1 MSSPTT
7 PVDIKPL
14 PEAITPVEACT
25 LVIFGG
31 SGDLARRRLIP
42 AVYNLLLDG
51 LLPDKYAVIG
61 LGRKPMTD
69 AEFRNL
75 VREGV
80 IAHSRQALVE
90 DTWQAFER
98 HLFYIQGENED
109 AQTYSALRAKAEQI
123 EQTMQLPGNRIF
135 YLSIPPSSFASV
147 CEGLAKSGLATPPAG
162 SAPPPPT
169 ACSASCSAP
178 SSGTSSASGIS
189 SAR

>member
-1 MSSPTT
+1 
-7 PVDIKPL
+7 VDIKPL
-14 PEAITPVEACT
+14 PEAITPIEACT

-42 AVYNLLLDG
+42 AVYTLLLDG

-123 EQTMQLPGNRIF
+123 EQTMQEARGKHALVDQRRLLECDGA
-135 YLSIPPSSFASV
+135 LASLRDV
-147 CEGLAKSGLATPPAG
+147 IEHLVVEGGSRRRRARGPAAIG
-162 SAPPPPT
+162 PA
-169 ACSASCSAP
+169 
-178 SSGTSSASGIS
+178 
-189 SAR
+189 

>member
-98 HLFYIQGENED
+98 HLFPALD
-109 AQTYSALRAKAEQI
+109 AKRTDMPVFYPRGKRRRADLQ
-123 EQTMQLPGNRIF
+123 R
-135 YLSIPPSSFASV
+135 
-147 CEGLAKSGLATPPAG
+147 
-162 SAPPPPT
+162 AP
-169 ACSASCSAP
+169 CQS
-178 SSGTSSASGIS
+178 
-189 SAR
+189 

>member
-80 IAHSRQALVE
+80 IAHSRQALDVMS
-90 DTWQAFER
+90 
-98 HLFYIQGENED
+98 HSLG
-109 AQTYSALRAKAEQI
+109 
-123 EQTMQLPGNRIF
+123 
-135 YLSIPPSSFASV
+135 
-147 CEGLAKSGLATPPAG
+147 
-162 SAPPPPT
+162 
-169 ACSASCSAP
+169 
-178 SSGTSSASGIS
+178 SGIGEVVDREHNHVV
-189 SAR
+189 AYAYPAVLTAIAPKRCLC